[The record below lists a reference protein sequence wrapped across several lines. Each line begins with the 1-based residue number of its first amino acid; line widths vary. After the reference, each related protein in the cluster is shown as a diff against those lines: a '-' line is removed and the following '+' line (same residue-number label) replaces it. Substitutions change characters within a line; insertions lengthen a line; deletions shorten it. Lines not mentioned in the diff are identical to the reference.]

1 MTNEL
6 KELVR
11 AEKAY
16 AKAVKKMEKKST
28 IANCGDASIKFAQVQ
43 FAKWTY
49 LQAHPYIEMF
59 DITPID

>member
-16 AKAVKKMEKKST
+16 AKAVKKMGKKST
-28 IANCGDASIKFAQVQ
+28 IANCNDVSIKFAQVQ

-49 LQAHPYIEMF
+49 LKAHPYIEMF
-59 DITPID
+59 PID